1 MEGLKRKLAKPK
13 VKKEPVTID
22 MLSAMVGSLS
32 SSPSLSE
39 IRLLAISLLAYAAF
53 LRYDEISSLRCC
65 DITFSSRSMS
75 VRINSS
81 KTDQYRQGDSV
92 LVAWTDS
99 ALCPVSMLE
108 RYFHIASIVH
118 TSRLPLF
125 RGIVHSKN
133 GEHLR
138 AAGGL
143 SYTRMRELF
152 LKKIAELGF
161 DPKPFGLH
169 SLRAGGAT
177 AAANAG
183 VPDRLFKRHG
193 RWRSESAKD
202 GYVKDSLAS
211 LWSVSRQLVL

>member
-39 IRLLAISLLAYAAF
+39 IRLLAISYAAF

-92 LVAWTDS
+92 LVARTDS
-99 ALCPVSMLE
+99 ALCLVSMLE

-118 TSRLPLF
+118 TFRLPLF

-152 LKKIAELGF
+152 LKKIVKLGF

>member
-39 IRLLAISLLAYAAF
+39 IRLLAISYAAF